1 MIECIGELNV
11 EACHHHQ
18 ADHDPFLEL
27 NPAGDCEVIM
37 IKIEK

>member
-11 EACHHHQ
+11 EACHHK
-18 ADHDPFLEL
+18 ADQDPFLEL